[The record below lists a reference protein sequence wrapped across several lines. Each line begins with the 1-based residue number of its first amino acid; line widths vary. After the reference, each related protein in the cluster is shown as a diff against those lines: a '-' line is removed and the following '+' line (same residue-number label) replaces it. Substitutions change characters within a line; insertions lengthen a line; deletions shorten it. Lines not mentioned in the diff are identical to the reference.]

1 MKKAKTKLK
10 FNTPFHPQID
20 SQIERVNEILKQYLR
35 NYVVVDHRYWGHEL
49 DLVEFCCNS
58 TKHSMT
64 WMSPFELVLGMEV
77 NQPLDLTVFHKMGFH
92 RDGGKNVQIMAKE
105 RKELNARAKKLFEEA
120 QTRYEKHA
128 NKSRRE
134 IQFEVG
140 DLVMLN
146 IHNFKMFEAFTARF
160 IPKYPGPY
168 RVTHKPHLDVYMLLA
183 TTFVANPT
191 FHESKLKSFKADD
204 KRPEGKQEYH
214 KRFNLMEH

>member
-1 MKKAKTKLK
+1 
-10 FNTPFHPQID
+10 
-20 SQIERVNEILKQYLR
+20 
-35 NYVVVDHRYWGHEL
+35 
-49 DLVEFCCNS
+49 
-58 TKHSMT
+58 
-64 WMSPFELVLGMEV
+64 MSPFELMLGMEV

-92 RDGGKNVQIMAKE
+92 RDGGKNAQIMAKE

-146 IHNFKMFEAFTARF
+146 IHNFKMFEAFAARF

-204 KRPEGKQEYH
+204 KRLERKQEYH
-214 KRFNLMEH
+214 KRFNFMEHWLAIEIECILGAKQTRKCVVSNIS